1 MRIKSQKDFWAGLMF
16 IAFGVAFAWGATAYN
31 IGTAARMGPGYFPII
46 LGVLLAVIGAVV
58 CLQALGKV
66 TNPTER
72 VGSIAWKPFLLV
84 LGSVVVFGLIVLK
97 LGLLIAIIALI
108 LIASRADITSW
119 KQAIVLAIG
128 MAIFCYLVFV
138 LGIKLQFPVWPA
150 FLQS

>member
-1 MRIKSQKDFWAGLMF
+1 MF

-46 LGVLLAVIGAVV
+46 LGVLLAVIGAVA
-58 CLQALGKV
+58 CLQALGKEA
-66 TNPTER
+66 NPTER
-72 VGSIAWKPFLLV
+72 FGSIAWKPLALV

-97 LGLLIAIIALI
+97 LGLVIAIIALI

>member
-1 MRIKSQKDFWAGLMF
+1 
-16 IAFGVAFAWGATAYN
+16 
-31 IGTAARMGPGYFPII
+31 
-46 LGVLLAVIGAVV
+46 
-58 CLQALGKV
+58 
-66 TNPTER
+66 
-72 VGSIAWKPFLLV
+72 